1 MPDTSLA
8 TVLDSS
14 CWIEFFLGSDAASA
28 YSPIVSST
36 RLIVPSIT
44 IFEVSRDLLR
54 RFGNEHTLRAIS
66 LMQQHQVVPLTS
78 DVALNAAQIA
88 INLNLSSADAIVYA
102 TAWQHRASLYTHDS
116 DLNGLE
122 NVFYLPRQ

>member
-1 MPDTSLA
+1 MADTPSA

-14 CWIEFFLGSDAASA
+14 CWIEFFLGSDAAKS

-44 IFEVSRDLLR
+44 IFEVSRELLR

-102 TAWQHRASLYTHDS
+102 TAWQHRAWLYTHDS

-122 NVFYLPRQ
+122 NVIYLSRQ